1 MQFLIGALV
10 TVAVLV
16 SAGPVQAQSTVEPP
30 GFEDRAEAYYAFVLG
45 RSLEGTGDVDGA
57 VDAYRRAAALDPGA
71 SGIWAELAALYARRN
86 QPD

>member
-16 SAGPVQAQSTVEPP
+16 AGPVQAQSTVEPP

-45 RSLEGTGDVDGA
+45 RSLEGAGDVDG
-57 VDAYRRAAALDPGA
+57 LDRHK
-71 SGIWAELAALYARRN
+71 IDAELHGAEKRVV
-86 QPD
+86 